1 VSFRHYAHRL
11 ALTEERW
18 QLRKAARYTPSLVH
32 SEDVGNVGIGFA
44 FTGTLIRTCYD
55 RAMDNASDV
64 HVSVL
69 DDALVVT
76 MPGTTYSITYRKATE
91 PWLLASNIRDDKDS
105 SVSKWTFR
113 AQAWTAANEKA
124 RDLGWIV

>member
-1 VSFRHYAHRL
+1 
-11 ALTEERW
+11 
-18 QLRKAARYTPSLVH
+18 
-32 SEDVGNVGIGFA
+32 
-44 FTGTLIRTCYD
+44 
-55 RAMDNASDV
+55 MDNASDV

-69 DDALVVT
+69 DDALLVT

-105 SVSKWTFR
+105 SISKWTFR

-124 RDLGWIV
+124 RELGWIV